1 MLLGNDHMTCIVLG
15 LIAMPVRFCGG
26 LGKTMVNNKISLNAK
41 TGAVRCGK
49 AV

>member
-1 MLLGNDHMTCIVLG
+1 MLLGDDHITCIVLG

-26 LGKTMVNNKISLNAK
+26 LGKTMINTKISLNAK
-41 TGAVRCGK
+41 TGAVCFGK